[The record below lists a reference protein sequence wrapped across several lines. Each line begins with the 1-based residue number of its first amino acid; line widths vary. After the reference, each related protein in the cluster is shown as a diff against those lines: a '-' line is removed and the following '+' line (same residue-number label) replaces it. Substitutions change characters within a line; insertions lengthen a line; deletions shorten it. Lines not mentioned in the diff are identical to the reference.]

1 MSKLK
6 SKIIKLKCFRLL
18 SNLLFV
24 VGIVTFFCFS
34 LSNHSSIVT
43 IGLVSATLSVLGLV
57 FSEIFEHLIKH
68 NVKIYKNIKFRKQN
82 NPVTIIEFKKIA

>member
-6 SKIIKLKCFRLL
+6 SKIIKLKCFRAL

-24 VGIVTFFCFS
+24 IGMVMFFCFS
-34 LSNHSSIVT
+34 LSNHASIVS

>member
-24 VGIVTFFCFS
+24 IGIVTFFCFS
-34 LSNHSSIVT
+34 LSNHASIVS
-43 IGLVSATLSVLGLV
+43 IGLISATLSVLGLI
-57 FSEIFEHLIKH
+57 FSEIFEYLIKH